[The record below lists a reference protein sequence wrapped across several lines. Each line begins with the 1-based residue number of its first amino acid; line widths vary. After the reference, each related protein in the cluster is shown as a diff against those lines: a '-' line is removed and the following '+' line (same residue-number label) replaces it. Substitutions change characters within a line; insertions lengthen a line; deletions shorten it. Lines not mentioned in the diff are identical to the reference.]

1 MNPCEVPCCSKS
13 VGSWLC
19 VVDVVK
25 QVVAVLAELKD
36 VTRAVPK
43 LPSLCLPWEVDG
55 GHKVVAPVVEHLHRS
70 SLTRI

>member
-1 MNPCEVPCCSKS
+1 MPCCSKS
-13 VGSWLC
+13 VGNCLF

-55 GHKVVAPVVEHLHRS
+55 GYKVVARELDRLPDSFLI
-70 SLTRI
+70 RI